1 MRYVGVAIH
10 QQVHDVEKIHKYI
23 NCQLWIFLGLIGFN
37 CLYFM
42 FSLIK
47 LPKHTPI
54 PSLEEGMPLF
64 SCFNFSPI
72 TLMDKSCTSC

>member
-1 MRYVGVAIH
+1 
-10 QQVHDVEKIHKYI
+10 
-23 NCQLWIFLGLIGFN
+23 
-37 CLYFM
+37 
-42 FSLIK
+42 